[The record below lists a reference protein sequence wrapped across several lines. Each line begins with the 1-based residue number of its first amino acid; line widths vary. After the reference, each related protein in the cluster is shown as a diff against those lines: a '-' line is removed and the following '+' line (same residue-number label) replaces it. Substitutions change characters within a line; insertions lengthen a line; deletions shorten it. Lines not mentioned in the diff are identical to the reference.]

1 MSGRGETTA
10 RTGWNDPEPAE
21 RYDREMAVVF
31 APPMAEGMLRFV
43 PLNNARLVLDV
54 AAGTGFFSAFALER
68 LGPEARVVGCDP
80 GRAVLQVAA
89 RKRLDRLL
97 LVEADAHRLPFADA
111 SFDRVYCN
119 LALQIV
125 LEPDRAAAEMTR
137 VLRPGG
143 GLAYAIP
150 GRGTAREFWEDFA
163 EVVRR
168 PDRWALLDDAA
179 RERLRQKAEP
189 ADETESAPH
198 RARLEAVGLERVS
211 VHHETVVLTFD
222 DAAELYRRGAYGHMN
237 EAVELFGARAAALR
251 EELLGETARLLD
263 ARRERGKLRL
273 TVRPLVAAGW
283 KGGPRLTARR

>member
-31 APPMAEGMLRFV
+31 GPPMAEGMLRAV
-43 PLNNARLVLDV
+43 PLEGARLVLDI

-68 LGPEARVVGCDP
+68 LRPEARVIGCDP

-89 RKRLDRLL
+89 RKGLDRLL
-97 LVEADAHRLPFADA
+97 LVETDGHRLPFPDA
-111 SFDRVYCN
+111 AFDRVYCN
-119 LALQIV
+119 LAMQIV
-125 LEPDRAAAEMTR
+125 LEPDRVAAEMAR

-143 GLAYAIP
+143 GLAYAAP
-150 GRGTAREFWEDFA
+150 GRGTAREFWEAFT

-189 ADETESAPH
+189 DDEAESAPH
-198 RARLEAVGLERVS
+198 RARPAAARLERVS

-237 EAVELFGARAAALR
+237 EAVELFGERTAELRA
-251 EELLGETARLLD
+251 ELLGETARLLD
-263 ARRERGKLRL
+263 ASLQGGRLEL

-283 KGGPRLTARR
+283 KVS